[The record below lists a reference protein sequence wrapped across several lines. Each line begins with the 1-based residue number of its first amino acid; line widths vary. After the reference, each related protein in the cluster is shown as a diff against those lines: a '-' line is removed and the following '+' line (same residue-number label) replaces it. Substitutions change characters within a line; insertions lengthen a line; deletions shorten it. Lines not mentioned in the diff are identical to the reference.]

1 MTKSWIVVDLDGTL
15 ADCSPRVHLA
25 EQKLWDE
32 FHAGIP
38 DDKVYEDVRQLLSDL
53 FAHDEDVKLLV
64 VTGRDQKHG
73 EPTRRW
79 LSINCGEVEFEHLLF
94 RPEGDRSSDAELKPR
109 LLIEFFGS
117 AEAVVNNVRFVL
129 EDRDAVTEAL
139 RNMGLSVW
147 QVRPGAF

>member
-38 DDKVYEDVRQLLSDL
+38 DDKRYDDVYFLLTDL
-53 FAHDEDVKLLV
+53 QVDSNLKVLV
-64 VTGRDQKHG
+64 VTGRDEAHA
-73 EPTRRW
+73 EATRRW
-79 LSINCGEVEFEHLLF
+79 LAAKCPDLVIEQMLM
-94 RPEGDRSSDAELKPR
+94 RPDKDRSKDDELKVR
-109 LLIEFFGS
+109 LLTEFFGS
-117 AEAVVNNVRFVL
+117 VEGVVGNVRFCL
-129 EDRDAVTEAL
+129 EDRDAVAEAL
-139 RNMGLSVW
+139 RNIGLSVW

>member
-1 MTKSWIVVDLDGTL
+1 MKSWIVVDLDGTL
-15 ADCSPRVHLA
+15 ADCSHRVHLA

-38 DDKVYEDVRQLLSDL
+38 DDRPYEDVVYVLSALHNADSDL
-53 FAHDEDVKLLV
+53 KLIV
-64 VTGRDQKHG
+64 VTGRNEAYA

-79 LSINCGEVEFEHLLF
+79 LAKNVPFVSFEQMLF
-94 RPEGDRSSDAELKPR
+94 RPDDDRSPDHELKPR
-109 LLIEFFGS
+109 LLAEFFGTTQ
-117 AEAVVNNVRFVL
+117 AAVNNVRFIL

-139 RNMGLSVW
+139 RNVGFFVW